1 MAAPVC
7 IFTPSAP
14 RHSGRTFGFMK
25 LLLNILVT
33 VAVAVTTGA
42 AAEPEIERAT
52 LLQVLAHPEKYDGK
66 RLQLIGY
73 LHLQFEGNALWLHK
87 EDYDHAIIGNMVS
100 IEVQG
105 EIRKRE
111 KELND
116 EYVMVIGT
124 FDAKD
129 LGHMGLC
136 SGTLKNITSC
146 GFWPGPG
153 PAKPKRTPAAEPGGS
168 ADGVQPFG
176 SGTNRAS
183 GAAGP
188 RR

>member
-1 MAAPVC
+1 MK
-7 IFTPSAP
+7 FTP
-14 RHSGRTFGFMK
+14 RI
-25 LLLNILVT
+25 LLVLA
-33 VAVAVTTGA
+33 AVATAV

-66 RLQLIGY
+66 RLQVIGY
-73 LHLQFEGNALWLHK
+73 LHLQFEGNALYLHK
-87 EDYDHAIIGNMVS
+87 EDYDHQIIGNMVW

-105 EIRKRE
+105 AIRKRE

-129 LGHMGLC
+129 LGHMSLC
-136 SGTLKNITSC
+136 SGALKNITSC
-146 GFWPGPG
+146 SLWPDPK
-153 PAKPKRTPAAEPGGS
+153 KPKRVPTTEPGGA
-168 ADGVQPFG
+168 ADRSQRHGP
-176 SGTNRAS
+176 GTNRVS
-183 GAAGP
+183 GAAGS